1 MGHKNRTPLQT
12 QVRIALDDMLR
23 TGTSK
28 HTDKESGTAGDGIY
42 SWSTYRTYMKHCV
55 YFVMYCKE
63 NYHCRTLDQCRAYV
77 DEWLESRQG
86 LSTYTQ
92 KLERSALCKLYRCSS
107 ADFDTKIERRTYA
120 GVTRS
125 RQPATRDRHFSEA
138 KNAELVEFARSTGLR
153 RNELQRLTGSSLV
166 QRNGQYFISVTVGA
180 KGGRDRLAPVVGD
193 VALVVR
199 LMRAAGDA
207 HVFSHIHSA
216 ADIHSYRREY
226 AQRLYDSLARPL
238 DVCKADTGFVQ
249 PGHTY
254 ADQNAVYYRRGEL
267 KGSWLDKRA
276 MLEVSQALGHNRISV
291 VGEHYLK

>member
-1 MGHKNRTPLQT
+1 MGHKNKTPLQT
-12 QVRIALDDMLR
+12 QVRIALDEMLR

-28 HTDKESGTAGDGIY
+28 HADKADGTAGDGIY
-42 SWSTYRTYMKHCV
+42 AWSTYRTYLRHCV
-55 YFVMYCKE
+55 YFVTYCKDE
-63 NYHCRTLDQCRAYV
+63 HRCRTLDQCRAYV
-77 DEWLESRQG
+77 DEWLESRKG

-120 GVTRS
+120 AVTRS
-125 RQPATRDRHFSEA
+125 REPAARDAHFSEA
-138 KNAELVEFARSTGLR
+138 KNFELIEFARSTGLR
-153 RNELQRLTGSSLV
+153 RNELQRLRGSSLV
-166 QRNGQYFISVTVGA
+166 QKDGKYFVSVTVGA

-199 LMRAAGDA
+199 LMTAAGDG

-226 AQRLYDSLARPL
+226 AQRLYDTLARPL
-238 DVCKADTGFVQ
+238 DVCKKDKDFIQ

-254 ADQNAVYYRRGEL
+254 ADQSAVYYRRGEL
-267 KGSWLDKRA
+267 RGTWLDKRA
-276 MLEVSQALGHNRISV
+276 LLEVSRALGHNRICV